1 MGLAIISTHALV
13 GLTASPVTVE
23 VHLANG
29 LPGFHLVGLPQAEV
43 RESRDR
49 VRAALLESGY
59 DFPNRRITVNLAPA
73 DLPKTGGWFDLP
85 MALGIL
91 VANGLI
97 PAAAV
102 QHLTC
107 FGELSLAG
115 RLKPLHG
122 ALALGLALVPHAANV
137 LCPKASLE
145 QLSLAGAL
153 KLMGADSLR
162 DLVERLRAG
171 ECPQVLPQAPF
182 PATNCSTIEVDFS
195 QIRGQV
201 QGKFAMEIAAAGGHS
216 ALLIGPP
223 GSGKTMLARALT
235 GLLPPLTLEQA
246 RESAAVHSLSGHFE
260 PSQWG
265 QRPIRSPHHTCST
278 VALIGGGSVARPGE
292 LSLAHQG
299 VLFLDELPEFSRQ
312 ALDSMRQPLES
323 GQVDIV
329 RAAYRAR
336 FPAQTQLL
344 AAMNPCI
351 CGYFGSPRC
360 QCTPDSVLRYQA
372 RVSGPLLDR
381 IDLQIGVQAVEHEAL
396 LGQSVNTESSAQVRH
411 RVAQARAWQL
421 RRQGKLNA
429 QLSGHELDLHCQAEP
444 AGQTLLARAFEQ
456 LGWSAR
462 SLHRVLKVARSV
474 ADLDAEPPTQLASQ
488 HLAQAVQFRRGL
500 YQTQKRA
507 ERTAVVS

>member
-1 MGLAIISTHALV
+1 MGLAIISTHALL
-13 GLTASPVTVE
+13 GLGAAPVTVE
-23 VHLANG
+23 VQLANG

-91 VANGLI
+91 VANGII

-102 QHLTC
+102 QGLAC

-122 ALALGLALVPHAANV
+122 ALALGLALAPQSCSV
-137 LCPKASLE
+137 LCPQASLAS
-145 QLSLAGAL
+145 LSMAGAL
-153 KLMGADSLR
+153 KLLGADTLR

-171 ECPQVLPQAPF
+171 ECPQLQSPPVLP
-182 PATNCSTIEVDFS
+182 PAQVSTTGTDFS
-195 QIRGQV
+195 LIRGQT
-201 QGKFAMEIAAAGGHS
+201 QGKLAMELAAAGGHS

-246 RESAAVHSLSGHFE
+246 RESAAVHSLFGSFDASH
-260 PSQWG
+260 WG
-265 QRPIRSPHHTCST
+265 ERPIRSPHHSCST

-292 LSLAHQG
+292 LSLAHHG

-323 GQVDIV
+323 GHVDIV
-329 RAAYRAR
+329 RAAYRTR

-360 QCTPDSVLRYQA
+360 QCTPDSVARYQA

-381 IDLQIGVQAVEHEAL
+381 IDLQIGIQAVEHQEL
-396 LGQSVNTESSAQVRH
+396 LAQGAPAETSAQVRE
-411 RVAQARAWQL
+411 RVALAQQRQL
-421 RRQGKLNA
+421 DRQSCLNA
-429 QLSGHELDLHCQAEP
+429 QLAGHMLDQVCRLEP
-444 AGQTLLARAFEQ
+444 AGQALLSRAFAQ

-462 SLHRVLKVARSV
+462 SLHRVLRVARTA
-474 ADLDAEPPTQLASQ
+474 ADLEPKPVALVGTH
-488 HLAQAVQFRRGL
+488 HLAQAIQFRRGL
-500 YQTQKRA
+500 YQTQKLA
-507 ERTAVVS
+507 ERTMVVS

>member
-1 MGLAIISTHALV
+1 MGLAIISTHALI

-91 VANGLI
+91 VANGI
-97 PAAAV
+97 VPAAAL
-102 QHLTC
+102 QGLAC
-107 FGELSLAG
+107 FGELSLSG

-122 ALALGLALVPHAANV
+122 ALALGLALAPESAKV
-137 LCPKASLE
+137 LCPQASAS
-145 QLSLAGAL
+145 QLGLAGEI
-153 KLMGADSLR
+153 KLLGSDTLR

-171 ECPQVLPQAPF
+171 EQPQAVTQSPVLSAKSN
-182 PATNCSTIEVDFS
+182 PVEVDFS
-195 QIRGQV
+195 QIRGQT
-201 QGKFAMEIAAAGGHS
+201 QGKLAMEIAAAGGHS

-223 GSGKTMLARALT
+223 GSGKTMLARALP
-235 GLLPPLTLEQA
+235 GLLPALTLEQA
-246 RESAAVHSLSGHFE
+246 RESAAVHSLFGRFE
-260 PSQWG
+260 PSNWG
-265 QRPIRSPHHTCST
+265 QRPVRSPHHSCST

-292 LSLAHQG
+292 LSLAHHG
-299 VLFLDELPEFSRQ
+299 ILFLDELPEFSRQ

-329 RAAYRAR
+329 RAAYRTR

-381 IDLQIGVQAVEHEAL
+381 IDLQIAVQAVEHDAL
-396 LGQSVNTESSAQVRH
+396 LNNTAACESSATVSQ
-411 RVAQARAWQL
+411 RVARARAHQL
-421 RRQGKLNA
+421 ERQGKLNA
-429 QLSGHELDLHCQAEP
+429 QLSGHELDSQCQTEP
-444 AGQTLLARAFEQ
+444 NGQALLARAFEQ

-462 SLHRVLKVARSV
+462 SLHRVLRVARSA
-474 ADLDAEPPTQLASQ
+474 ADLEAEPPKLLASR
-488 HLAQAVQFRRGL
+488 HLAQAIQFRRGL
-500 YQTQKRA
+500 YQTQIRA
-507 ERTAVVS
+507 ERTAMVS